1 MEKVKLGDVCKV
13 QGGYAFK
20 SKEFQKDSI
29 PIIRIG
35 NIQDNEVEIDYNV
48 CFTKEFLNKHPEF
61 EIKYGDILIAMSG
74 ATVGKIGKYQN
85 DTKALLNQRVG
96 NFIVTEK
103 LEKRYLYFLLQSP
116 LFEKFILN
124 NAFGCAQPNIS
135 SKQIEEFEFYNYDNV
150 EQIEIAN
157 QLDKVQEII
166 DFRKKQIQEL
176 DELIKSQ
183 FVEMFGDP
191 ILNPMNW
198 EVKKLRDI
206 SNKIMSGNTPKGGDR
221 VYVPSGIEFYR
232 SQNVWK
238 NRIEKE
244 DIAYI
249 DEETHKNMIKSS
261 LKHNDLLITKTG
273 RINTENSSLGRT
285 AIYTGK
291 DDKANIN
298 GHVYLVRLNEGE
310 NHEFVLRILISDRY
324 REYIRSV
331 CVGGIDKRQL
341 NKEHIEDF
349 PIIYPP
355 KELQKEFTDK
365 VRQIDQQ
372 RFEIEKSLEEIQ
384 KLQESLMNKY
394 FG

>member
-183 FVEMFGDP
+183 FIEMFGN
-191 ILNPMNW
+191 INSYKRL
-198 EVKKLRDI
+198 
-206 SNKIMSGNTPKGGDR
+206 
-221 VYVPSGIEFYR
+221 
-232 SQNVWK
+232 
-238 NRIEKE
+238 
-244 DIAYI
+244 
-249 DEETHKNMIKSS
+249 EEYSI
-261 LKHNDLLITKTG
+261 LITKGASPKWQGIDYKNEGTLF
-273 RINTENSSLGRT
+273 ITSENVREGYIDISKPKYL
-285 AIYTGK
+285 
-291 DDKANIN
+291 DDKINEILPRSVLKRDDILINIVGASIGRAAKYDYDYLANIN
-298 GHVYLVRLNEGE
+298 QAVALVRTKNVNNIYLLQYLNSEQAIKMYTDMKKGGARE
-310 NHEFVLRILISDRY
+310 NLSLKNISDLKIPDAPI
-324 REYIRSV
+324 ELQNKFAEV
-331 CVGGIDKRQL
+331 VKQIDK
-341 NKEHIEDF
+341 
-349 PIIYPP
+349 
-355 KELQKEFTDK
+355 QK
-365 VRQIDQQ
+365 
-372 RFEIEKSLEEIQ
+372 FEIQKSLKETQ

>member
-157 QLDKVQEII
+157 QLDKIQEII

-176 DELIKSQ
+176 YELIKSQ

-191 ILNPMNW
+191 FLND
-198 EVKKLRDI
+198 KKWKTNTIGNCCTL
-206 SNKIMSGNTPKGGDR
+206 KSGNSLSAEVENEGGD
-221 VYVPSGIEFYR
+221 VLYVKVGDMNLKGNEKYITTSSHKVTRKTAGKGIFELGTILFPKRGGAIGTNKKRLTNSKVCADLNIMGVTPIKEIISEYLFTYFLFIDLGTLNNG
-232 SQNVWK
+232 SSVPQINNKDIEPLIIQIPPIELQNQFAEIVK
-238 NRIEKE
+238 Q
-244 DIAYI
+244 
-249 DEETHKNMIKSS
+249 
-261 LKHNDLLITKTG
+261 
-273 RINTENSSLGRT
+273 
-285 AIYTGK
+285 
-291 DDKANIN
+291 
-298 GHVYLVRLNEGE
+298 
-310 NHEFVLRILISDRY
+310 
-324 REYIRSV
+324 
-331 CVGGIDKRQL
+331 IDK
-341 NKEHIEDF
+341 
-349 PIIYPP
+349 
-355 KELQKEFTDK
+355 QK
-365 VRQIDQQ
+365 
-372 RFEIEKSLEEIQ
+372 FEIQKSLEETQ

>member
-183 FVEMFGDP
+183 FVEMFGN
-191 ILNPMNW
+191 INSYKRL
-198 EVKKLRDI
+198 
-206 SNKIMSGNTPKGGDR
+206 
-221 VYVPSGIEFYR
+221 
-232 SQNVWK
+232 
-238 NRIEKE
+238 
-244 DIAYI
+244 
-249 DEETHKNMIKSS
+249 EEYSI
-261 LKHNDLLITKTG
+261 LITKGASPKWQGIDYKNEGTLF
-273 RINTENSSLGRT
+273 ITSENVREGYIDISKPKYL
-285 AIYTGK
+285 
-291 DDKANIN
+291 DDKINEILPRSVLKRDDILINIVGASIGRAAKYDYDYLANIN
-298 GHVYLVRLNEGE
+298 QAVALVRTKNVNNIYLLQYLNSEQAIKMYTDMKKGGARE
-310 NHEFVLRILISDRY
+310 NLSLKNISDLKIPDAPI
-324 REYIRSV
+324 ELQNKFAEV
-331 CVGGIDKRQL
+331 VKQIDK
-341 NKEHIEDF
+341 
-349 PIIYPP
+349 
-355 KELQKEFTDK
+355 QK
-365 VRQIDQQ
+365 
-372 RFEIEKSLEEIQ
+372 FEIQKSLEETQ

>member
-13 QGGYAFK
+13 QGGYTFK

-191 ILNPMNW
+191 IQNDKNWDTDIINNVAPSQNYKGSFEDKVWLLNLDMVESNSGRIIDYVY
-198 EVKKLRDI
+198 ENINNIGNSTCTFNEENILYSKLRPYLNKVVIPDQKGYATSELVPLRPNMDKINRYFLAYLLRSEQFVQYI
-206 SNKIMSGNTPKGGDR
+206 SEKVAGAKMPRVSMDMFRKFNLIIPPIELQNKFAEVVK
-221 VYVPSGIEFYR
+221 
-232 SQNVWK
+232 Q
-238 NRIEKE
+238 
-244 DIAYI
+244 
-249 DEETHKNMIKSS
+249 
-261 LKHNDLLITKTG
+261 
-273 RINTENSSLGRT
+273 
-285 AIYTGK
+285 
-291 DDKANIN
+291 
-298 GHVYLVRLNEGE
+298 
-310 NHEFVLRILISDRY
+310 
-324 REYIRSV
+324 
-331 CVGGIDKRQL
+331 IDK
-341 NKEHIEDF
+341 
-349 PIIYPP
+349 
-355 KELQKEFTDK
+355 QK
-365 VRQIDQQ
+365 
-372 RFEIEKSLEEIQ
+372 FEIQKSLEETQ

>member
-1 MEKVKLGDVCKV
+1 M
-13 QGGYAFK
+13 
-20 SKEFQKDSI
+20 
-29 PIIRIG
+29 
-35 NIQDNEVEIDYNV
+35 
-48 CFTKEFLNKHPEF
+48 
-61 EIKYGDILIAMSG
+61 AMSG

-191 ILNPMNW
+191 IQNDKNWDTDIINNVAPSQNYKGSFEDKVWLLNLDMVESNSGRIIDYVY
-198 EVKKLRDI
+198 ENINNIGNSTCTFNEENILYSKLRPYLNKVVIPNQKGYATSELVPLRPNMDKINRYFLAYLLRSEQFVQYI
-206 SNKIMSGNTPKGGDR
+206 SEKVAGAKMPRVSMDMFRKFNLIIPPIELQNKFAEVVK
-221 VYVPSGIEFYR
+221 
-232 SQNVWK
+232 Q
-238 NRIEKE
+238 
-244 DIAYI
+244 
-249 DEETHKNMIKSS
+249 
-261 LKHNDLLITKTG
+261 
-273 RINTENSSLGRT
+273 
-285 AIYTGK
+285 
-291 DDKANIN
+291 
-298 GHVYLVRLNEGE
+298 
-310 NHEFVLRILISDRY
+310 
-324 REYIRSV
+324 
-331 CVGGIDKRQL
+331 IDK
-341 NKEHIEDF
+341 
-349 PIIYPP
+349 
-355 KELQKEFTDK
+355 QK
-365 VRQIDQQ
+365 
-372 RFEIEKSLEEIQ
+372 FEIQKSLEETQ

>member
-1 MEKVKLGDVCKV
+1 MKKVKLGDVCKV

-35 NIQDNEVEIDYNV
+35 NIQDNKVEIDYNV

-150 EQIEIAN
+150 RQLEIADKLN
-157 QLDKVQEII
+157 KVQEVI
-166 DFRKKQIQEL
+166 DIRKKQIEEL

-183 FVEMFGDP
+183 FVEMFESKDFDKKTLQDITIKITDGSH
-191 ILNPMNW
+191 NP
-198 EVKKLRDI
+198 
-206 SNKIMSGNTPKGGDR
+206 
-221 VYVPSGIEFYR
+221 PSGIAENLGYMMLS
-232 SQNVWK
+232 SQNIINDK
-238 NRIEKE
+238 INYENARYLSKE
-244 DIAYI
+244 DF
-249 DEETHKNMIKSS
+249 ERENTRT
-261 LKHNDLLITKTG
+261 DLRNGDVLLTIVGTV
-273 RINTENSSLGRT
+273 GRT
-285 AIYTGK
+285 AIIK
-291 DDKANIN
+291 NEENITLQRS
-298 GHVYLVRLNEGE
+298 VAVLKPIKEIKSEYLVGALK
-310 NHEFVLRILISDRY
+310 SDD
-324 REYIRSV
+324 V
-331 CVGGIDKRQL
+331 VRQL
-341 NKEHIEDF
+341 NKGAKGVAQKGIYLNDLKKLVISVPPIDLQNKFADF
-349 PIIYPP
+349 V
-355 KELQKEFTDK
+355 K
-365 VRQIDQQ
+365 QIDKQK
-372 RFEIEKSLEEIQ
+372 FEIQRSLEETQ

>member
-183 FVEMFGDP
+183 FVEYATF
-191 ILNPMNW
+191 
-198 EVKKLRDI
+198 KKLE
-206 SNKIMSGNTPKGGDR
+206 
-221 VYVPSGIEFYR
+221 V
-232 SQNVWK
+232 
-238 NRIEKE
+238 
-244 DIAYI
+244 A
-249 DEETHKNMIKSS
+249 
-261 LKHNDLLITKTG
+261 
-273 RINTENSSLGRT
+273 
-285 AIYTGK
+285 
-291 DDKANIN
+291 
-298 GHVYLVRLNEGE
+298 
-310 NHEFVLRILISDRY
+310 
-324 REYIRSV
+324 
-331 CVGGIDKRQL
+331 
-341 NKEHIEDF
+341 
-349 PIIYPP
+349 
-355 KELQKEFTDK
+355 
-365 VRQIDQQ
+365 
-372 RFEIEKSLEEIQ
+372 
-384 KLQESLMNKY
+384 
-394 FG
+394 

>member
-116 LFEKFILN
+116 SFEKFILN
-124 NAFGCAQPNIS
+124 NAFGCAQPNVS

-191 ILNPMNW
+191 FLND
-198 EVKKLRDI
+198 KKWKTNTIGNCCTL
-206 SNKIMSGNTPKGGDR
+206 KSGNSLSAEVENEGGD
-221 VYVPSGIEFYR
+221 VLYVKVGDMNLKGNEKYITTSSHKVTRKTAGKGIFELGTILFPKRGGAIGTNKKRLTNSKVCADLNIMGVTPIKEIISEYLFTYFLFIDLGTLNNG
-232 SQNVWK
+232 SSVPQINNKDIEPLIIQIPPIELQNQ
-238 NRIEKE
+238 
-244 DIAYI
+244 
-249 DEETHKNMIKSS
+249 
-261 LKHNDLLITKTG
+261 
-273 RINTENSSLGRT
+273 
-285 AIYTGK
+285 
-291 DDKANIN
+291 
-298 GHVYLVRLNEGE
+298 
-310 NHEFVLRILISDRY
+310 FVEI
-324 REYIRSV
+324 V
-331 CVGGIDKRQL
+331 KQIDK
-341 NKEHIEDF
+341 
-349 PIIYPP
+349 
-355 KELQKEFTDK
+355 QK
-365 VRQIDQQ
+365 
-372 RFEIEKSLEEIQ
+372 FEIQKSLEETQ

>member
-135 SKQIEEFEFYNYDNV
+135 SKQIEGFEFYNYDNV

-183 FVEMFGDP
+183 FVEMFGDVKNQKKIKDIYIFFSRGKSPNYVEKSNIGVINQACIYWNEFRFSNIKYQDELKISNSKEKMINNRDILITSTGTGTLGRCNVYNGENGKYLADGHVSILRVDEEIINP
-191 ILNPMNW
+191 IFFKYYFMQ
-198 EVKKLRDI
+198 ERIQKKLY
-206 SNKIMSGNTPKGGDR
+206 SECVNGST
-221 VYVPSGIEFYR
+221 SQIELSKDKFLNF
-232 SQNVWK
+232 NVIIP
-238 NRIEKE
+238 NLKE
-244 DIAYI
+244 Q
-249 DEETHKNMIKSS
+249 KQF
-261 LKHNDLLITKTG
+261 
-273 RINTENSSLGRT
+273 EN
-285 AIYTGK
+285 I
-291 DDKANIN
+291 
-298 GHVYLVRLNEGE
+298 VQQ
-310 NHEFVLRILISDRY
+310 
-324 REYIRSV
+324 
-331 CVGGIDKRQL
+331 IDK
-341 NKEHIEDF
+341 
-349 PIIYPP
+349 
-355 KELQKEFTDK
+355 QK
-365 VRQIDQQ
+365 
-372 RFEIEKSLEEIQ
+372 FEIQKSLEETQ

>member
-183 FVEMFGDP
+183 FVEMFGN
-191 ILNPMNW
+191 INSYKRL
-198 EVKKLRDI
+198 
-206 SNKIMSGNTPKGGDR
+206 
-221 VYVPSGIEFYR
+221 
-232 SQNVWK
+232 
-238 NRIEKE
+238 
-244 DIAYI
+244 
-249 DEETHKNMIKSS
+249 EEYSI
-261 LKHNDLLITKTG
+261 LITKGASPKWQGIDYKNEGTLF
-273 RINTENSSLGRT
+273 ITSENVREGYIDISKPKYL
-285 AIYTGK
+285 
-291 DDKANIN
+291 DDKINEILPRSVLKRDDILINIVGASIGRAAKYDYDYLANIN
-298 GHVYLVRLNEGE
+298 QAVALVRTKNVNNIYLLQYLNSEQAIKMYTDMKKGGARE
-310 NHEFVLRILISDRY
+310 NLSLKNISDLKIPDAPI
-324 REYIRSV
+324 ELQNKFAEV
-331 CVGGIDKRQL
+331 VKQIDK
-341 NKEHIEDF
+341 
-349 PIIYPP
+349 
-355 KELQKEFTDK
+355 QK
-365 VRQIDQQ
+365 
-372 RFEIEKSLEEIQ
+372 FEIQKSLEETQ

-394 FG
+394 CG

>member
-183 FVEMFGDP
+183 FVEMFGDVGKNDRNWKYTTLGKECF
-191 ILNPMNW
+191 LNPKKSELKNMN
-198 EVKKLRDI
+198 ENFEVSFVAMPSVSENGNIDTNIIKKYDDVKKGFTYFAENDVLFAKI
-206 SNKIMSGNTPKGGDR
+206 TPCMENGKGAVAIGLKNKIGFGSTEFHVLRPKENIN
-221 VYVPSGIEFYR
+221 S
-232 SQNVWK
+232 VWLYTLTAMK
-238 NRIEKE
+238 SFRIEAERKMTGSAGQKRVPISFFE
-244 DIAYI
+244 TYNLGLPPIKLQNQFADIV
-249 DEETHKNMIKSS
+249 KQ
-261 LKHNDLLITKTG
+261 
-273 RINTENSSLGRT
+273 
-285 AIYTGK
+285 
-291 DDKANIN
+291 
-298 GHVYLVRLNEGE
+298 
-310 NHEFVLRILISDRY
+310 
-324 REYIRSV
+324 
-331 CVGGIDKRQL
+331 IDK
-341 NKEHIEDF
+341 
-349 PIIYPP
+349 
-355 KELQKEFTDK
+355 QK
-365 VRQIDQQ
+365 
-372 RFEIEKSLEEIQ
+372 FEIQKSLEETQ

>member
-103 LEKRYLYFLLQSP
+103 LEKRYLYFVLQSP

-183 FVEMFGDP
+183 FVEMFGN
-191 ILNPMNW
+191 INSYKRL
-198 EVKKLRDI
+198 
-206 SNKIMSGNTPKGGDR
+206 
-221 VYVPSGIEFYR
+221 
-232 SQNVWK
+232 
-238 NRIEKE
+238 
-244 DIAYI
+244 
-249 DEETHKNMIKSS
+249 EEYSI
-261 LKHNDLLITKTG
+261 LITKGASPKWQGIDYKNEGTLF
-273 RINTENSSLGRT
+273 ITSENVREGYIDISKPKYL
-285 AIYTGK
+285 
-291 DDKANIN
+291 DDKINEILPRSVLKRDDILINIVGASIGRAAKYDYDYLANIN
-298 GHVYLVRLNEGE
+298 QAVALVRTKNVNNIYLLQYLNSEQAIKMYTDMKKGGARE
-310 NHEFVLRILISDRY
+310 NLSLKNISDLKIPDAPI
-324 REYIRSV
+324 ELQNKFAEV
-331 CVGGIDKRQL
+331 VKQIDK
-341 NKEHIEDF
+341 
-349 PIIYPP
+349 
-355 KELQKEFTDK
+355 QK
-365 VRQIDQQ
+365 
-372 RFEIEKSLEEIQ
+372 FEIQKSLEETQ

>member
-135 SKQIEEFEFYNYDNV
+135 SKQIEGFEFYNYDNV

-191 ILNPMNW
+191 IQNDKNWDTDIINNVAPSQNYKGSFEDKVWLLNLDMVESNSGRIIDYVY
-198 EVKKLRDI
+198 ENINNIGNSTCTFNEENILYSKLRPYLNKVVIPNQKGYATSELVPLRPNMDKINRYFLAYLLRSEQFVQYI
-206 SNKIMSGNTPKGGDR
+206 SEKVAGAKMPRVSMDMFRKFNLIIPPIELQNK
-221 VYVPSGIEFYR
+221 F
-232 SQNVWK
+232 
-238 NRIEKE
+238 
-244 DIAYI
+244 
-249 DEETHKNMIKSS
+249 
-261 LKHNDLLITKTG
+261 
-273 RINTENSSLGRT
+273 TEVV
-285 AIYTGK
+285 K
-291 DDKANIN
+291 Q
-298 GHVYLVRLNEGE
+298 
-310 NHEFVLRILISDRY
+310 
-324 REYIRSV
+324 
-331 CVGGIDKRQL
+331 IDK
-341 NKEHIEDF
+341 
-349 PIIYPP
+349 
-355 KELQKEFTDK
+355 QK
-365 VRQIDQQ
+365 
-372 RFEIEKSLEEIQ
+372 FEIQKSLEETQ

>member
-74 ATVGKIGKYQN
+74 ANVGKIGKYQN

-191 ILNPMNW
+191 IQNDKNWDTDIINNVAPSQNYKGSFEDKVWLLNLDMVESNSGRIIDYVY
-198 EVKKLRDI
+198 ENINNIGNSTCTFNEENILYSKLRPYLNKVVIPDQKGYATSELVPLRPNMDKINRYFLAYLLRSEQFVQYI
-206 SNKIMSGNTPKGGDR
+206 SEKVAGAKMPRVSMDMFRKFNLIIPPIELQNKFAEVVK
-221 VYVPSGIEFYR
+221 
-232 SQNVWK
+232 Q
-238 NRIEKE
+238 
-244 DIAYI
+244 
-249 DEETHKNMIKSS
+249 
-261 LKHNDLLITKTG
+261 
-273 RINTENSSLGRT
+273 
-285 AIYTGK
+285 
-291 DDKANIN
+291 
-298 GHVYLVRLNEGE
+298 
-310 NHEFVLRILISDRY
+310 
-324 REYIRSV
+324 
-331 CVGGIDKRQL
+331 IDK
-341 NKEHIEDF
+341 
-349 PIIYPP
+349 
-355 KELQKEFTDK
+355 QK
-365 VRQIDQQ
+365 
-372 RFEIEKSLEEIQ
+372 FEIQKSLEETQ

>member
-183 FVEMFGDP
+183 FIEMFGN
-191 ILNPMNW
+191 INSYKRL
-198 EVKKLRDI
+198 
-206 SNKIMSGNTPKGGDR
+206 
-221 VYVPSGIEFYR
+221 
-232 SQNVWK
+232 
-238 NRIEKE
+238 
-244 DIAYI
+244 
-249 DEETHKNMIKSS
+249 EEYSI
-261 LKHNDLLITKTG
+261 LITKGASPKWQGIDYKNEGTLF
-273 RINTENSSLGRT
+273 ITSENVREGYIDISKPKYL
-285 AIYTGK
+285 
-291 DDKANIN
+291 DDKINEILPRSVLKRDDILINIVGASIGRAAKYDYDYLANIN
-298 GHVYLVRLNEGE
+298 QAVALVRTKNVNNIYLLQYLNSEQAIKMYTDMKKGGARE
-310 NHEFVLRILISDRY
+310 NLSLKNISDLKIPDAPI
-324 REYIRSV
+324 ELQNKFAEV
-331 CVGGIDKRQL
+331 VKQIDK
-341 NKEHIEDF
+341 
-349 PIIYPP
+349 
-355 KELQKEFTDK
+355 QK
-365 VRQIDQQ
+365 
-372 RFEIEKSLEEIQ
+372 FEIQKSLEETQ

>member
-183 FVEMFGDP
+183 FVEMFGDVGKNDRNWKYTTLGKECF
-191 ILNPMNW
+191 LNPKKSELKNMN
-198 EVKKLRDI
+198 ENFEVSFVAMPSVSENGNIDTNIIKKYDDVKKGFTYFAENDVLFAKI
-206 SNKIMSGNTPKGGDR
+206 TPCMENGKGAVAIGLKNKIGFGSTEFHVLRPKENIN
-221 VYVPSGIEFYR
+221 S
-232 SQNVWK
+232 VWLYTLTAMK
-238 NRIEKE
+238 SFRIEAERKMTGSAGQKRVPISFFE
-244 DIAYI
+244 TYNLGLPPIKLQNQFADIV
-249 DEETHKNMIKSS
+249 KQ
-261 LKHNDLLITKTG
+261 
-273 RINTENSSLGRT
+273 
-285 AIYTGK
+285 
-291 DDKANIN
+291 
-298 GHVYLVRLNEGE
+298 
-310 NHEFVLRILISDRY
+310 
-324 REYIRSV
+324 
-331 CVGGIDKRQL
+331 IDK
-341 NKEHIEDF
+341 
-349 PIIYPP
+349 
-355 KELQKEFTDK
+355 QK
-365 VRQIDQQ
+365 
-372 RFEIEKSLEEIQ
+372 FEIQKSLEETQ
-384 KLQESLMNKY
+384 KVQESLMNKY

>member
-116 LFEKFILN
+116 SFEKFILN

-183 FVEMFGDP
+183 FVEMFGDVGKNDRNWKYTTLGKECF
-191 ILNPMNW
+191 LNPKKSELKNMN
-198 EVKKLRDI
+198 ENFEVSFVAMPSVSENGNIDTNIIKKYDDVKKGFTYFAENDVLFAKI
-206 SNKIMSGNTPKGGDR
+206 TPCMENGKGAVAIGLKNKIGFGSTEFHVLRPKENIN
-221 VYVPSGIEFYR
+221 S
-232 SQNVWK
+232 VWLYTLTAMK
-238 NRIEKE
+238 SFRIEAERKMTGSAGQKRVPISFFE
-244 DIAYI
+244 TYNLGLPPIKLQNQFADIV
-249 DEETHKNMIKSS
+249 KQ
-261 LKHNDLLITKTG
+261 
-273 RINTENSSLGRT
+273 
-285 AIYTGK
+285 
-291 DDKANIN
+291 
-298 GHVYLVRLNEGE
+298 
-310 NHEFVLRILISDRY
+310 
-324 REYIRSV
+324 
-331 CVGGIDKRQL
+331 IDK
-341 NKEHIEDF
+341 
-349 PIIYPP
+349 
-355 KELQKEFTDK
+355 QK
-365 VRQIDQQ
+365 
-372 RFEIEKSLEEIQ
+372 FEIQKSLEETQ

>member
-135 SKQIEEFEFYNYDNV
+135 SKQIEGFEFYNYDNV

-191 ILNPMNW
+191 IQNDKNWDTDIINNVAPSQNYKGSFEDKVWLLNLDMVESNSGRIIDYVY
-198 EVKKLRDI
+198 ENINNIGNSTCTFNEENILYSKLRPYLNKVVIPNQKGYATSELVPLRPNMDKINRYFLAYLLRSEQFVQYI
-206 SNKIMSGNTPKGGDR
+206 SEKVAGAKMPRVSMDMFRKFNLIIPPIELQNKFAEVVK
-221 VYVPSGIEFYR
+221 
-232 SQNVWK
+232 Q
-238 NRIEKE
+238 
-244 DIAYI
+244 
-249 DEETHKNMIKSS
+249 
-261 LKHNDLLITKTG
+261 
-273 RINTENSSLGRT
+273 
-285 AIYTGK
+285 
-291 DDKANIN
+291 
-298 GHVYLVRLNEGE
+298 
-310 NHEFVLRILISDRY
+310 
-324 REYIRSV
+324 
-331 CVGGIDKRQL
+331 IDK
-341 NKEHIEDF
+341 
-349 PIIYPP
+349 
-355 KELQKEFTDK
+355 QK
-365 VRQIDQQ
+365 
-372 RFEIEKSLEEIQ
+372 FEIQKSLEETQ

>member
-1 MEKVKLGDVCKV
+1 MENVNLGEIFE
-13 QGGYAFK
+13 YLPK
-20 SKEFQKDSI
+20 SKFKAGDGKERGKYKFFTSSNVQNKFIDEFVYDGEYLIFGTGGKASI
-29 PIIRIG
+29 NYCKG
-35 NIQDNEVEIDYNV
+35 KFATSTDNFVVKVD
-48 CFTKEFLNKHPEF
+48 KEFSTK
-61 EIKYGDILIAMSG
+61 LIFLYF
-74 ATVGKIGKYQN
+74 KN
-85 DTKALLNQRVG
+85 DMQ
-96 NFIVTEK
+96 K
-103 LEKRYLYFLLQSP
+103 LEKGFKGASIKHISKEYINQLSIPKYDYKQQ
-116 LFEKFILN
+116 LN
-124 NAFGCAQPNIS
+124 IVN
-135 SKQIEEFEFYNYDNV
+135 K
-150 EQIEIAN
+150 
-157 QLDKVQEII
+157 LDKVQEII
-166 DFRKKQIQEL
+166 DIRKKQIEEL

-183 FVEMFGDP
+183 FFEMFGDP

-372 RFEIEKSLEEIQ
+372 RFETEKSLEEIQ

>member
-150 EQIEIAN
+150 EQIEIAI

-183 FVEMFGDP
+183 FVEMFGN
-191 ILNPMNW
+191 INSYKRL
-198 EVKKLRDI
+198 
-206 SNKIMSGNTPKGGDR
+206 
-221 VYVPSGIEFYR
+221 
-232 SQNVWK
+232 
-238 NRIEKE
+238 
-244 DIAYI
+244 
-249 DEETHKNMIKSS
+249 EEYSI
-261 LKHNDLLITKTG
+261 LITKGASPKWQGIDYKNEGTLF
-273 RINTENSSLGRT
+273 ITSENVREGYIDISKPKYL
-285 AIYTGK
+285 
-291 DDKANIN
+291 DDKINEILPRSVLKRDDILINIVGASIGRAAKYDYDYLANIN
-298 GHVYLVRLNEGE
+298 QAVALVRTKNVNNIYLLQYLNSEQAIKMYTDMKKGGARE
-310 NHEFVLRILISDRY
+310 NLSLKNISDLKIPDAPI
-324 REYIRSV
+324 ELQNKFAEV
-331 CVGGIDKRQL
+331 VKQIDK
-341 NKEHIEDF
+341 
-349 PIIYPP
+349 
-355 KELQKEFTDK
+355 QK
-365 VRQIDQQ
+365 
-372 RFEIEKSLEEIQ
+372 FEIQKSLEETQ